1 MRAIA
6 ESLHLLHDDAN
17 VVRVPI
23 MIKGRVVAPPKV
35 GKDVIERAFE
45 GKPDDVTHATLDD
58 AQVLREPIIDRTTM
72 LHTGEYQYQL
82 MARFD
87 PFELIERDAKEL
99 VSGLYALPFSEVVD
113 YLNGLTRTLA
123 DNEEL
128 VSRVKEISRRTAP
141 HPDAFHDAS
150 YAAFPLVLSADV
162 AQATID
168 AELAWG
174 GVPGRRFLDGWVDV
188 DAQLFP
194 GLSAMLASRL
204 FGVEH
209 GSLGE
214 SKASLR
220 AMPTRQLHITAGNA
234 PAIPVFSMLR
244 AFATKG
250 AAVIKSPYGAVMPG
264 ALAALAA
271 ASFAPE
277 HPITKHLSLVYWRGG
292 DQAIEDVLLA
302 PMAFD
307 RIVVWGAPSAVKSV
321 QARADLTRVV
331 TFNPRYGLS
340 FIGREAFDR
349 GSRLRSTGGSLREV
363 AIKASIDALIWNQ
376 KACIASFVQYVEG
389 TREQADAFAREL
401 RQVLAE
407 WDAFAPN
414 YMPPSA
420 AASLR
425 RMRRGKYMEASWHTN
440 KKDDRA
446 TSNVVVMD
454 GKFDMLDHPMSRT
467 MVIRRVDR
475 LQDAIGTL
483 HHGVASVGVYPEARR
498 EELRDVCLAH
508 GVSNVLPLG
517 QVERTF
523 GGMPHDG
530 MRVLGDLVDWKHS

>member
-1 MRAIA
+1 MRDLA
-6 ESLHLLHDDAN
+6 ESLHLLHDDGN
-17 VVRVPI
+17 VVRVPM
-23 MIKGRVVAPPKV
+23 MIKGRIVAPPKIA
-35 GKDVIERAFE
+35 KDAIERAFE
-45 GKPDDVTHATLDD
+45 GKPEDVTHVTLGD
-58 AQVLREPIIDRTTM
+58 AQVLREPIIDRRAM

-87 PFELIERDAKEL
+87 PFELIERDGKDL

-113 YLNGLTRTLA
+113 YLNGLTRALA
-123 DNEEL
+123 ENADIVE
-128 VSRVKEISRRTAP
+128 RVKEISRHTAP
-141 HPDAFHDAS
+141 HPDAFHDVA

-162 AQATID
+162 ARATVD

-174 GVPGRRFLDGWVDV
+174 GTPGHRFLDGWVDV

-194 GLSAMLASRL
+194 GMTALLASRL
-204 FGVEH
+204 FGTEH
-209 GSLGE
+209 GDLGS

-292 DQAIEDVLLA
+292 DAAIEDVLLA

-321 QARADLTRVV
+321 QARAELTRVV

-340 FIGREAFDR
+340 FIGKEAFER
-349 GSRLRSTGGSLREV
+349 GSLREV

-389 TREQADAFAREL
+389 TREQAEAFAREL
-401 RQVLAE
+401 QQVLAE

-414 YMPPSA
+414 YLSPSA

-425 RMRRGKYMEASWHTN
+425 RMRRGKYMEASWHAN
-440 KKDDRA
+440 KANDRA
-446 TSNVVVMD
+446 TSTVVVMD

-467 MVIRRVDR
+467 LVVRRVER
-475 LQDAIGTL
+475 LEDAVETL
-483 HHGVASVGVYPEARR
+483 HHGVASIGIYPEERR
-498 EELRDVCLAH
+498 QELRDLCLAR

>member
-1 MRAIA
+1 MKAMA

-17 VVRVPI
+17 VVRVPM
-23 MIKGRVVAPPKV
+23 MIKGRIVAPPKV
-35 GKDVIERAFE
+35 SKAVIEAAFE
-45 GKPDDVTHATLDD
+45 GKPEDVTHVVLEN

-72 LHTGEYQYQL
+72 LHTGEWQYQL

-87 PFELIERDAKEL
+87 PFDLVERDAKEL
-99 VSGLYALPFSEVVD
+99 VLELYALPFSEIVA
-113 YLNGLTRTLA
+113 YLDGLTRTLA
-123 DNEEL
+123 ENADL
-128 VSRVKEISRRTAP
+128 VDRVKEISRRTAP

-162 AQATID
+162 AAATVD

-174 GVPGRRFLDGWVDV
+174 GLPGRRFLDGWVEV
-188 DAQLFP
+188 EGQLFP
-194 GLSAMLASRL
+194 GLSALLASRI
-204 FGVEH
+204 FGAEH
-209 GSLGE
+209 GDLGGA
-214 SKASLR
+214 KASLR
-220 AMPTRQLHITAGNA
+220 AMPTRQLHVTAGNA

-292 DQAIEDVLLA
+292 DTAIEDVRFA

-307 RIVVWGAPSAVKSV
+307 RIVVWGAPNAVKSV
-321 QARADLTRVV
+321 LSRADLTRVV
-331 TFNPRYGLS
+331 TFNPRYGVS
-340 FIGREAFDR
+340 FIGREAFE
-349 GSRLRSTGGSLREV
+349 GGSLRDV
-363 AIKASIDALIWNQ
+363 AIKASIDALVWNQ

-401 RQVLAE
+401 QHVLAE
-407 WDAFAPN
+407 WDASAPN
-414 YMPPSA
+414 YLSPSA

-425 RMRRGKYMEASWHTN
+425 RMRRGKYMEAGWHTN
-440 KKDDRA
+440 KVADRP
-446 TSNVVVMD
+446 TSNVIVMD

-467 MVIRRVDR
+467 MIVRRTDS
-475 LQDAIGTL
+475 LEEAIDTL
-483 HHGVASVGVYPEARR
+483 HHGVASIGIYPEARR
-498 EELRDVCLAH
+498 AKLRDICLAR